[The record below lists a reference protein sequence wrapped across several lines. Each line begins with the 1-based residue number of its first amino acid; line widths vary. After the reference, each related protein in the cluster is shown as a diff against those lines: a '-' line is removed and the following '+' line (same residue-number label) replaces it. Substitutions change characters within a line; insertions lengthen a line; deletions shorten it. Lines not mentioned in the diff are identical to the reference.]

1 MNFNFEFNLDL
12 QKKLQLS
19 QENKKPLNIKLGF
32 DPTAP
37 DLHLGHF
44 VVLKEMK
51 KLQDLGH
58 NIIIIVGDFTAS
70 IGDPTGKNKTRPPLN
85 KEDILNNAKTYTEQ
99 LFLVLD
105 KYKTNIQF
113 NSQWLSK
120 ITMEDIIKTVS
131 SISINELL
139 SRHDF
144 KNRFESSIP
153 IFMHEFL
160 YPVMQG
166 LDSVFINADV
176 ELGGNDQIFNLMLA
190 RELQKSK
197 NLPTQ
202 AVCAC
207 PILVGLDGEKK
218 MSKSL
223 NNHIGLMDSPKD
235 KFGKTMSIPDKAIDS
250 WFTLLFD
257 LSQNEILNIK
267 NNNSNPRDQKILLA
281 KKIVEIFHSKEIADN
296 CEKDFNNTFSKK
308 IININNCE
316 EKNINITDFIKL
328 SNLIKEIGFANSLND
343 ANRKIEQAG
352 VKINNN
358 KVLDKNLIFDKEQEF
373 LLQVGKLN
381 FAKIKINK
389 L

>member
-51 KLQDLGH
+51 KLQELGH
-58 NIIIIVGDFTAS
+58 NIIIILGDFTAS

-105 KYKTNIQF
+105 KDKTNIQF

-267 NNNSNPRDQKILLA
+267 NINSNPKDQKILLA

-358 KVLDKNLIFDKEQEF
+358 KILDKNLIFDKEQEF

-381 FAKIKINK
+381 FAKIIINK
-389 L
+389 I